1 MKQSAQNL
9 LTANAIWHA
18 AMRAQR
24 HRSLISEISVCATKG
39 TESGK
44 QQMSHESIEDVIT
57 RCRARI
63 ALLLDIKISDV
74 ERLIEEVEK
83 HKHAAKIQRPVWY
96 DLGTGD

>member
-1 MKQSAQNL
+1 
-9 LTANAIWHA
+9 
-18 AMRAQR
+18 
-24 HRSLISEISVCATKG
+24 
-39 TESGK
+39 
-44 QQMSHESIEDVIT
+44 MSHESIEDVIT